1 MRHDEDYKSFT
12 VAAVASR
19 GARIRPGANPAQD
32 EGWRRAG
39 VGTGRGSGPAR
50 GPGGGRP
57 RPAPAPGPAR
67 LAQPSSA
74 AVCGK
79 KTAARPDSRRATG
92 TRKGEQET

>member
-39 VGTGRGSGPAR
+39 AGTGRGSGPAR
-50 GPGGGRP
+50 GPGGAGLGLHRP
-57 RPAPAPGPAR
+57 PGPAR

-74 AVCGK
+74 ACGK

>member
-19 GARIRPGANPAQD
+19 GARIR
-32 EGWRRAG
+32 RRTRAG
-39 VGTGRGSGPAR
+39 AERGSARGADPAR
-50 GPGGGRP
+50 RGGRAGAGLGLH
-57 RPAPAPGPAR
+57 RPPGSAR
-67 LAQPSSA
+67 RAQPSSEA
-74 AVCGK
+74 SGK

>member
-19 GARIRPGANPAQD
+19 GARIRPGA
-32 EGWRRAG
+32 GAG
-39 VGTGRGSGPAR
+39 LGLH
-50 GPGGGRP
+50 RP
-57 RPAPAPGPAR
+57 PGPAR

-74 AVCGK
+74 ACGK